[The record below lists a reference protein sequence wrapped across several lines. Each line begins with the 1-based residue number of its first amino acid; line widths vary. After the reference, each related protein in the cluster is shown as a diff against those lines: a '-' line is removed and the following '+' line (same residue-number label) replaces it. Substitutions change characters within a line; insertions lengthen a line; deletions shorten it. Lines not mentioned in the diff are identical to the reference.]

1 MSVKNKSGN
10 FSVWR
15 DDSGNSNNCENFT
28 NVCALG
34 LNFSELDDRKDNEI
48 RNSESDG
55 IMIEV
60 GSSIKETTRK
70 LDNLTTYTP
79 YSKMNDIK
87 GYIDQGNSKRMDTYV
102 DREGIEM
109 DEIIEVQP
117 KSDYNE
123 W

>member
-1 MSVKNKSGN
+1 
-10 FSVWR
+10 
-15 DDSGNSNNCENFT
+15 
-28 NVCALG
+28 VCALG

-123 W
+123 